1 MLLSPAL
8 CACAKIKCSLK
19 LRTAARKPQGYTKV
33 PTISSR
39 RWQRKNSRKE
49 KITLALGAGHKRDKD
64 KVHKLKVGWAMGQR
78 RKKILMTLNRL
89 NFVFQGSQTGSNHS
103 KPKHKSVIHR
113 HNSTA

>member
-1 MLLSPAL
+1 MPLSPAL
-8 CACAKIKCSLK
+8 CACAKIKCPLK
-19 LRTAARKPQGYTKV
+19 LRAAARKPQGYAKV
-33 PTISSR
+33 PTVSFR

-78 RKKILMTLNRL
+78 RKKILMAVNRL
-89 NFVFQGSQTGSNHS
+89 NFVFQESQTGSNHN
-103 KPKHKSVIHR
+103 KPKHTSVIHC